1 MSTPR
6 RSLSDADLTPEVSTN
21 PRRGVAVPGDAF
33 EAVEIPA
40 AFAGDEG
47 SFATAAPRDLVRT
60 TIAPI
65 AATAAL
71 AIVLGAGVFV
81 PSRAAGDLAH
91 SPSEPTSTSDTLDV
105 RTRDS
110 VSRSLVRP
118 AVASATASASANA
131 TASATS
137 EASKTATPKASVKP
151 SATNTT
157 AKASATAS
165 VSATKKA
172 TAAATASATA
182 TVPALGTITGTRY
195 ATSVVNVRALPS
207 SSARKLDTLQ
217 VGESISVTDNF
228 MNGFRQV
235 SLNGTSAWVS
245 RDYLARAKPVVAT
258 ADDADASSGSS
269 SSSSSSSTSSTSTK
283 AASTSGSC
291 TVSTS
296 IVNHLTSSTRSVYQ
310 AVCANFPYVTSY
322 GGYRAGDSGEHGQGR
337 ALDVMISGSSGW
349 AIANWARANAS
360 AYGITEVIYSQQ
372 IWTTQRA
379 SEGWRSMSDRGST
392 TANHYDHVHLTVG

>member
-1 MSTPR
+1 M
-6 RSLSDADLTPEVSTN
+6 
-21 PRRGVAVPGDAF
+21 
-33 EAVEIPA
+33 
-40 AFAGDEG
+40 
-47 SFATAAPRDLVRT
+47 
-60 TIAPI
+60 
-65 AATAAL
+65 
-71 AIVLGAGVFV
+71 
-81 PSRAAGDLAH
+81 
-91 SPSEPTSTSDTLDV
+91 
-105 RTRDS
+105 
-110 VSRSLVRP
+110 
-118 AVASATASASANA
+118 
-131 TASATS
+131 
-137 EASKTATPKASVKP
+137 
-151 SATNTT
+151 
-157 AKASATAS
+157 
-165 VSATKKA
+165 
-172 TAAATASATA
+172 
-182 TVPALGTITGTRY
+182 PALGTITGTRY

-235 SLNGTSAWVS
+235 SLDGTSGWVS

-258 ADDADASSGSS
+258 ADGADGSSSSGSS
-269 SSSSSSSTSSTSTK
+269 SSSSSSRTSSTSTK

-392 TANHYDHVHLTVG
+392 TANHYDHVHITVG

>member
-21 PRRGVAVPGDAF
+21 PRRGVAVPDD
-33 EAVEIPA
+33 AVEIPA

-47 SFATAAPRDLVRT
+47 SFATEAPRDLLRT

-118 AVASATASASANA
+118 AVASATASANA

-137 EASKTATPKASVKP
+137 EATKTATPKASVKP

-165 VSATKKA
+165 ASATKKA

-258 ADDADASSGSS
+258 ADDADASSSSSGSS
-269 SSSSSSSTSSTSTK
+269 SSSSSSSMSSTSTK

-392 TANHYDHVHLTVG
+392 TANHYDHVHITVG

>member
-6 RSLSDADLTPEVSTN
+6 RSLSDADLTPEVPTS
-21 PRRGVAVPGDAF
+21 PRRGVAVPDD
-33 EAVEIPA
+33 AVEIPA
-40 AFAGDEG
+40 AFDGDEG
-47 SFATAAPRDLVRT
+47 SFATEAPRDLVRT

-91 SPSEPTSTSDTLDV
+91 SPLEPTSTSDTLDV
-105 RTRDS
+105 RTRDG

-118 AVASATASASANA
+118 AVASATATASASANA

-137 EASKTATPKASVKP
+137 EATKTATPKASAKP

-165 VSATKKA
+165 ASAMKKA
-172 TAAATASATA
+172 TAAATASATP

-235 SLNGTSAWVS
+235 SLNGTSGWVS

-258 ADDADASSGSS
+258 DDSSSSSGSS
-269 SSSSSSSTSSTSTK
+269 SSSSRSSTSSTSTK